1 MADSSDD
8 RDARQLPASERK
20 LRQARERGQV
30 PRSREAA
37 HAAAL
42 IAMTA
47 TIALYGPVF
56 AERCAALL
64 RGVLRFDATVAG
76 APGRT
81 LSLAASAALDA
92 FVASLPLLVAPVLA
106 AAAATLAVGGRVLS
120 LEPLTP
126 QWSRVDPLAGLGR
139 LFSVNSVIEIAK
151 LAALAVAVGVVGA
164 WFVASAMERFVGH
177 LGMALPAALAGAA
190 FELRD
195 GLLAVSAVVVIAAL
209 VDGPVQVWRW
219 HVELRMTPQEV
230 KQEQREVDGD
240 PYVKA
245 RVRERQR
252 AFSRGRMLAAVPA
265 ADVVV
270 TNPTHYAVAL
280 RYSDGEMSAPRV
292 VAKGAD
298 LLAARI
304 REIAERSGVPLLES
318 PPLARALY
326 RHVEVDREIPAV
338 LYSAV
343 AQVLAWVYQLQQH
356 RAGRA
361 AMPREPG
368 IELPPGLDPQEAAR

>member
-42 IAMTA
+42 LAMLVTL
-47 TIALYGPVF
+47 ALYGPAF
-56 AERCAALL
+56 ADRCAALL
-64 RGVLRFDATVAG
+64 RGVLRFDASVA
-76 APGRT
+76 
-81 LSLAASAALDA
+81 SLPARAVELAGSAALDA
-92 FVASLPLLVAPVLA
+92 FLASLPLLAAPMLA
-106 AAAATLAVGGRVLS
+106 AAAATLAVGGRVFS
-120 LEPLTP
+120 LEPLAP
-126 QWSRVDPLAGLGR
+126 QWSRVDPVAGLGR
-139 LFSVNSVIEIAK
+139 LFSVNSLIEIGK
-151 LAALAVAVGVVGA
+151 LAALAIAVGLVGA
-164 WFVASAMERFVGH
+164 WFVTTGLERFVGY
-177 LGMALPAALAGAA
+177 LGMSLPAAVAGAA
-190 FELRD
+190 LDLRD
-195 GLLAVSAVVVIAAL
+195 GLLVVSAVVVVAAL
-209 VDGPVQVWRW
+209 VDGPVQIWRW
-219 HVELRMTPQEV
+219 HVQMRMTPQEA
-230 KQEQREVDGD
+230 KQEHREADGD
-240 PYVKA
+240 PQVKA
-245 RVRERQR
+245 RIRERQR
-252 AFSRGRMLAAVPA
+252 AISRGRMLAAVPE

-280 RYSDGEMSAPRV
+280 RYADGEMAAPRV

-304 REIAERSGVPLLES
+304 REIAEASGVPLLES

-326 RHVEVDREIPAV
+326 RHVEVDREIPAA

-343 AQVLAWVYQLQQH
+343 AQVLAWVYQLRQH

-361 AMPREPG
+361 GMPREPG
-368 IELPPGLDPQEAAR
+368 IELPPGMDPQEAAR